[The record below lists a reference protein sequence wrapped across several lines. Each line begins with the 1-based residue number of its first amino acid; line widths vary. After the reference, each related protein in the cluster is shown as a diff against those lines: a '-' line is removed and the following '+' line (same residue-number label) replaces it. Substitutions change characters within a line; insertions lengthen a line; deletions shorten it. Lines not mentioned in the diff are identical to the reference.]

1 MNGEWQLCK
10 ALARTVAEMAQGHAD
25 MPQLSEEAIKKAH
38 TAKKYIENLYRMQE
52 KNLRERNER

>member
-1 MNGEWQLCK
+1 MTGNCATYWPG
-10 ALARTVAEMAQGHAD
+10 RVAEMAQGHAD

-52 KNLRERNER
+52 KNLRDRNER